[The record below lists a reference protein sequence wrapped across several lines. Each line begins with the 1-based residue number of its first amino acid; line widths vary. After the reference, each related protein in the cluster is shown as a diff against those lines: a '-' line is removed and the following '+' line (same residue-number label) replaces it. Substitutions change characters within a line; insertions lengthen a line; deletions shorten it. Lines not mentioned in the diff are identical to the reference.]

1 MEAVWLE
8 ISISKSTP
16 IVVGF
21 CYRNPTSRVDWIHA
35 FTAMMDNVL
44 FESKQIILLGDVNVD
59 LQKSNL
65 QWTNNLDTYNLH
77 QLIKLP
83 TTVTQNSATLIDHI
97 YVSETR
103 HAIETCVPISS
114 ISDHYPVCVTW
125 STKGAKIPKTGH
137 KIIRYRCLT
146 SFNEQLFLQDLLSSP
161 PSTVYNKTD
170 TEDALIFWIAS
181 LVTIYNKQ
189 APYKR
194 KRVKSFPKQN
204 GFLKN
209 CKRQFT

>member
-8 ISISKSTP
+8 ISISESTP
-16 IVVGF
+16 ILVGF
-21 CYRNPTSRVDWIHA
+21 CYRNPASRVDWIHT
-35 FTAMMDNVL
+35 FTAMIDNVL
-44 FESKQIILLGDVNVD
+44 FESKQIILLGDFNVD

-103 HAIETCVPISS
+103 HAIETCVPMSR

-125 STKGAKIPKTGH
+125 SKRALKFRKLATK
-137 KIIRYRCLT
+137 
-146 SFNEQLFLQDLLSSP
+146 
-161 PSTVYNKTD
+161 
-170 TEDALIFWIAS
+170 
-181 LVTIYNKQ
+181 
-189 APYKR
+189 
-194 KRVKSFPKQN
+194 
-204 GFLKN
+204 
-209 CKRQFT
+209 